1 FSRWLPMPLTLPP
14 AQKAVPAP
22 VISSAPTCG
31 LSPQLLIMLRSAG
44 VKSSESA
51 LRTSGRLSVI
61 TATRSRIAHSNSPV
75 PVSTVISVVILD
87 SPILFVRIIA
97 RSEATKQS
105 IVGLAMPGYGLLPRF
120 APHNNDDHCNPSPF
134 LKPLDPRPQL
144 HFPGPGAARLLQ
156 HVPVAY

>member
-1 FSRWLPMPLTLPP
+1 MPLTLPP

-22 VISSAPTCG
+22 VISSAPTSG

-61 TATRSRIAHSNSPV
+61 TATRSRIAHSNSLV

-87 SPILFVRIIA
+87 SPYLFPPSFRGDAEHRNRNLEIP
-97 RSEATKQS
+97 
-105 IVGLAMPGYGLLPRF
+105 GLVLAHHPGMT
-120 APHNNDDHCNPSPF
+120 F
-134 LKPLDPRPQL
+134 L
-144 HFPGPGAARLLQ
+144 
-156 HVPVAY
+156 